1 MRKKLN
7 PKILKFAKYLEEG
20 AKRGPSLMSFSQILQ
35 RSFKAIYRD
44 LTKIESSKL
53 RTMYIFLGEKFDL
66 PSFFQSLW
74 RHEVKIGLMGAKFVC
89 YISIVIK
96 RSNSITMVFSR
107 LVIHF

>member
-66 PSFFQSLW
+66 PSFFQSL
-74 RHEVKIGLMGAKFVC
+74 
-89 YISIVIK
+89 
-96 RSNSITMVFSR
+96 
-107 LVIHF
+107 